1 VAMRRWIPRASSV
14 ALLDLGRPMAER
26 WRVILKWV
34 GEEVGVSERGVC
46 VEVDADGIVEAKQR
60 AWNEERVE
68 EG

>member
-1 VAMRRWIPRASSV
+1 M
-14 ALLDLGRPMAER
+14 LDLGRPMAER